1 MLPAPLCLQT
11 FVDEQLGPTW
21 EWMVAIMDSTEA
33 QLRFGSALSNSS
45 DPSCPQHPLH
55 SNHVRTN
62 REPRSVPRDEPR
74 PLQVIDTR
82 RRHRFGAI
90 GKAVVCWGRLVCFF
104 TLGWRLQES
113 WAFFFLQGGCFGEV
127 WCGVQ
132 D

>member
-1 MLPAPLCLQT
+1 MPPAPLCLQT

-90 GKAVVCWGRLVCFF
+90 GKAVVCWGHLLL
-104 TLGWRLQES
+104 LGWRP
-113 WAFFFLQGGCFGEV
+113 
-127 WCGVQ
+127 
-132 D
+132 